1 MNYTTAQATHN
12 DVSKP
17 AFGDVSPDGLTLEA
31 FTNIFTEL
39 QEQPA
44 WRSQADREMD
54 YVDGNQLDSEILRKQ
69 REVGMPPAIEPLIG
83 PAIDAVT
90 GMEAKTR
97 KDWRVKPDGDMAG
110 EEVAAALNYK
120 LNQAERKSGADQA
133 CSEAYRTQVAVG
145 IGWVEVSR
153 NSDPFKYPYRCR
165 AIHRNEIW
173 RDMLAKEPDRSD
185 ARYLVR
191 RRWTDARQVELM
203 YPDHADMIRRCAG
216 GWTMMEPTV
225 LDGGKSTH
233 LAMAQFQER
242 GWSVEEQE
250 WRDVGRKR
258 VCLFEVWYR
267 VWMRVL
273 VIKTLDGRIVEYDK
287 ENPKHTVAVA
297 SGYFPPQ
304 WAVVSKVRK
313 SIWMGPHKLDDDWS
327 PYKHNKFPYVEFIG
341 KAEDRTGVPYG
352 LVRGMMFM
360 QDNVNASISKI
371 RWGLAA
377 TRTLRT
383 KGAYAGTDAQFR
395 KMVARP
401 DADIILNAE
410 EMSKPGATF
419 KVERD
424 FELNEQQYKMLTDA
438 RAAIQRV
445 SGITQGF
452 MGQQGTARSGVQE
465 ATQVEQSIQA
475 LADINDNFEYAR
487 SQVGELLVALIVE
500 DTIGQRET
508 LTIPGHGL
516 KEDRVIELNV
526 PAQDPETGTEYLTND
541 VSRTLT
547 QVALDDVP
555 STPTFRAQQLAAMS
569 EAFKAMPQKFQEA
582 VLPHLLSLMDIPDRE
597 EVIRIIREAA
607 QNMTP
612 EQIDEKVAE
621 AVDRAL
627 KDAQIDLKRMELE
640 RKYTP
645 ELMQAQIAEAV
656 ARAVKTNVEAAF
668 ASIQTAGQ
676 IVMNPGTAA
685 IGDGVMQAMGWR
697 NPNPGGEDPNFP
709 QPAAAAVPLVD
720 GAPAEPIGAPPAN
733 TSPQLPPVPASPS
746 SPMLGVETSENEP
759 VAAQ

>member
-1 MNYTTAQATHN
+1 MNYSTAQSTRP

-17 AFGDVSPDGLTLEA
+17 DLGDVGPEGMSLEA
-31 FTNIFTEL
+31 FTNIFTEI

-44 WRSQADREMD
+44 WRAQADREMD

-97 KDWRVKPDGDMAG
+97 TDWRVKPDGDQAG

-133 CSEAYRTQVAVG
+133 CSEAYRPQVCVG

-153 NSDPFKYPYRCR
+153 SMDPFKYPYRCR

-191 RRWTDARQVELM
+191 RRWTDARQAELM
-203 YPDHADMIRRCAG
+203 FPDSADLIRRCAG
-216 GWTMMEPTV
+216 GWQAFEPAN
-225 LDGGKSTH
+225 LDGGTSTD
-233 LAMAQFQER
+233 LAMAWGQER

-267 VWMRVL
+267 IWQRVL

-287 ENPKHTVAVA
+287 NNPKHTAAVA
-297 SGYFPPQ
+297 TGLFPPQ
-304 WAVVSKVRK
+304 WAVVSKVRVAM
-313 SIWMGPHKLDDDWS
+313 WLGPHKLSDSWS
-327 PYKHNKFPYVEFIG
+327 PYAHNKFPYVEFVG

-352 LVRGMMFM
+352 LVRGMMYM
-360 QDNVNASISKI
+360 QDNINASISKI
-371 RWGLAA
+371 RWGLSAV
-377 TRTLRT
+377 RTTRT
-383 KGAYAGTDAQFR
+383 KGAVNMTDAKFR
-395 KMVARP
+395 QQIARP
-401 DADIILNAE
+401 DADIVLDPEA
-410 EMSKPGATF
+410 MAKPGATF

-424 FELNEQQYKMLTDA
+424 FQLNEQQYKMLTDA
-438 RAAIQRV
+438 RLAIQRV

-475 LADINDNFEYAR
+475 LADINDNFKFAR
-487 SQVGELLVALIVE
+487 AQVGELLLSLIIQ
-500 DTIGQRET
+500 DIASKRET
-508 LTIPGHGL
+508 VTIPGHGL
-516 KEDRVIELNV
+516 KADRVIELNV
-526 PAQDPETGTEYLTND
+526 PTADPDTGTQYLTND
-541 VSRTLT
+541 VARTLL
-547 QVALDDVP
+547 QVQLDDVP

-612 EQIDEKVAE
+612 EEIDQRVAE

-627 KDAQIDLKRMELE
+627 KDAQIDLKRLEME
-640 RKYTP
+640 RKYAP
-645 ELMQAQIAEAV
+645 ELQQAQIAEIV
-656 ARAVKTNVEAAF
+656 AKAVKMNVEAAF

-676 IVMNPGTAA
+676 IVLNPQVAA
-685 IGDGVMQAMGWR
+685 LGDGVMQAMGFQK
-697 NPNPGGEDPNFP
+697 PEPGGYDPNFP
-709 QPAAAAVPLVD
+709 VPAPGTQVPPTGL
-720 GAPAEPIGAPPAN
+720 PQN
-733 TSPQLPPVPASPS
+733 TSPQQPAVPAAPGAPDSA
-746 SPMLGVETSENEP
+746 MRGVETAANETELP
-759 VAAQ
+759 A